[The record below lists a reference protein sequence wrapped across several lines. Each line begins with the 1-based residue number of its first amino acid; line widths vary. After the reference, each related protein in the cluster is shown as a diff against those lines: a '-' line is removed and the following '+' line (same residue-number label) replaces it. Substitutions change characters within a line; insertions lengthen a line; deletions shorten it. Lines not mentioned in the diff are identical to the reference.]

1 MKIKFIISFCLFV
14 LSGCGSEAIINRTAF
29 APTVTKAD
37 VLQNIPPEVSE
48 VYIETADNLRLQSF
62 FISNSSSSSII
73 IYFHGNA
80 GNIYERI
87 PELINL
93 SKTGVSVLGIGYRGY
108 GKSTGKLSERGIYLD
123 GQAALKYA
131 KEKLNYSKDK
141 MFLYGRSLGSVVALE
156 MARNN
161 NFAGV
166 VLITPLT
173 SGREILKAHNY
184 GPISLLVGDVID
196 NMKKVPDISLPVL
209 IIHGDKDEV
218 VPWEMGKKI
227 FSALKKPKQMVTI
240 IGGRHSDLEFVN
252 PVLYYGSIEQFISA
266 HANE

>member
-1 MKIKFIISFCLFV
+1 M
-14 LSGCGSEAIINRTAF
+14 AF
-29 APTVTKAD
+29 APTVTKTD
-37 VLQNIPPEVSE
+37 VLQNIPPDVSE
-48 VYIETADNLRLQSF
+48 VYIDTADNLRLQSF

-123 GQAALKYA
+123 GQAALRYA
-131 KEKLNYSKDK
+131 EKKLNYRKEK
-141 MFLYGRSLGSVVALE
+141 IFLCGRSLGSVVALE

-161 NFAGV
+161 NYAGV
-166 VLITPLT
+166 VLIAPLT

-196 NMKKVPDISLPVL
+196 NMKKVPDISSPVL

-218 VPWEMGKKI
+218 VPWEMGEKIFSAKDEVVPWEMGEKI
-227 FSALKKPKQMVTI
+227 FSALKNSKQIVTI
-240 IGGRHSDLEFVN
+240 SGGRHSDLEFVN
-252 PVLYYGSIEQFISA
+252 PALYYGSIKQFISA

>member
-1 MKIKFIISFCLFV
+1 MKIKYFILFCFFI
-14 LSGCGSEAIINRTAF
+14 LSGCGREAIINRMAF

-37 VLQNIPPEVSE
+37 VLQNFSPEVSE
-48 VYIETADNLRLQSF
+48 VYIDTADNLRLQSF
-62 FISNSSSSSII
+62 FIYNSLSSGIV

-87 PELINL
+87 SELVNL
-93 SKTGVSVLGIGYRGY
+93 SKAGVSVLGIGYRGY
-108 GKSTGKLSERGIYLD
+108 GKSTGKPSERGIYLD

-131 KEKLNYSKDK
+131 KEKLNYQKDRI
-141 MFLYGRSLGSVVALE
+141 FLCGRSIGSVVALE
-156 MARNN
+156 MARNKN
-161 NFAGV
+161 YAGIILV
-166 VLITPLT
+166 TPLT

-196 NMKKVPDISLPVL
+196 NMKKVPDISSPVL

-218 VPWEMGKKI
+218 VPWAMGEKI
-227 FSALKKPKQMVTI
+227 FSALKNSKQIVTI
-240 IGGRHSDLEFVN
+240 SGGRHSDLEFVN
-252 PVLYYGSIEQFISA
+252 PALYYGSIEKFIST

>member
-1 MKIKFIISFCLFV
+1 MKIKYLILFCLFI
-14 LSGCGSEAIINRTAF
+14 LNGCGREAIINRMAF

-37 VLQNIPPEVSE
+37 VLQNIPLAVSE
-48 VYIETADNLRLQSF
+48 VYIDTADNLRLQSF
-62 FISNSSSSSII
+62 FISNSSSSGIV

-93 SKTGVSVLGIGYRGY
+93 SKTGVSVLGISYRGY
-108 GKSTGKLSERGIYLD
+108 GKSTGKPSERGTCLD

-131 KEKLNYSKDK
+131 EEKLNYRKDK
-141 MFLYGRSLGSVVALE
+141 IFLCGRSVGSVVALE

-161 NFAGV
+161 KYAGV
-166 VLITPLT
+166 ILIAPLT
-173 SGREILKAHNY
+173 SGRDILKAHGF

-196 NMKKVPDISLPVL
+196 NMKKVPDISSPVL

-218 VPWEMGKKI
+218 VPWAMGKEI
-227 FSALKKPKQMVTI
+227 YSALKNSKQIVTI

-252 PVLYYGSIEQFISA
+252 PALYYGSIEQFIRA
-266 HANE
+266 HAN